1 MAPGPSLMAPGP
13 GLEDVVD
20 VMFDAFHDYPV
31 MRFVVGAGHSDY
43 DDRLRK
49 LIGFFVFRRVRH
61 GGPLFGIRDGDRVVA
76 AAACTRPVEPE
87 TPADVSTCRD
97 AVWRDLGDET
107 RARYDAYAAA
117 TKPFFTTEPHH
128 HLNMIGVRHSHM
140 GRGLARPILEAVAG
154 LSLADPGSH
163 GVSLTTELPKN
174 LTLYEHFG
182 YRVVAHT
189 RVSPDLETWGLYR
202 PTNHQTSA

>member
-1 MAPGPSLMAPGP
+1 MAPGPS
-13 GLEDVVD
+13 LEDVVD
-20 VMFDAFHDYPV
+20 VMYDAFYDYPV
-31 MRFVVGAGHSDY
+31 MRFVVGAGHRDY

-61 GGPLFGIRDGDRVVA
+61 GGPLLGIRDGDRVVA
-76 AAACTRPVEPE
+76 AAACTLPVEPE
-87 TPADVSTCRD
+87 TPPDVFARRD
-97 AVWRDLGDET
+97 ALWRDLGDDT
-107 RARYDAYAAA
+107 RARYDAYAGA

-154 LSLADPGSH
+154 LSQADPRSH

-182 YRVVAHT
+182 HRIVRHARVA
-189 RVSPDLETWGLYR
+189 DELETWGLYR
-202 PTNHQTSA
+202 PTDHQTRA